1 MKVKLLRDA
10 RISHS
15 VGEIVEVSPAE
26 RDFLI
31 SVGSAVDVAE
41 KIEKAVL
48 PQAEVAEKAVKAP
61 AATTKKAP
69 AKAPARKT
77 TKK

>member
-1 MKVKLLRDA
+1 MRIRLLRDA
-10 RISHS
+10 RINHKA
-15 VGEIVEVSPAE
+15 GEILEVSPAE
-26 RDFLI
+26 GEFLL
-31 SVGSAVDVAE
+31 SVGSAE
-41 KIEKAVL
+41 KIVEKATL
-48 PQAEVAEKAVKAP
+48 PKVEVAEKAVKAP

>member
-10 RISHS
+10 RINHAA
-15 VGEIVEVSPAE
+15 GEIVEVSPAE
-26 RDFLI
+26 REFLL
-31 SVGSAVDVAE
+31 SVGTAVDVAE

>member
-1 MKVKLLRDA
+1 MDNTFGPN
-10 RISHS
+10 IN
-15 VGEIVEVSPAE
+15 
-26 RDFLI
+26 FN
-31 SVGSAVDVAE
+31 E